1 MAFVRTFTVTVSG
14 GKYYIDSVQQP
25 TINLAEG
32 GLYKFDVSDSS
43 NENHDLRF
51 STTSDG
57 THAGGTVYTTGVD
70 NSGTPGDADAYLQI
84 QVASGAPDPL
94 YYFDT
99 ENSGLGGQANTVEAG
114 TFGMRAWSTNQWGD
128 QYAVDVPLTA
138 PSGLTTTLGTASAY
152 AETGWGSDTWGT
164 ENWGESGLTVPL
176 TGVSATT
183 AVGDPT
189 VTYYPGWGT
198 LDWGEN
204 GWGSVDE
211 AKETLT
217 GLSATAAVGAIAPAD
232 VMGLTGVSATGAVGS
247 PVARS
252 DNTTTLTGQAGTAAV
267 GAIIVGEGVP
277 LTGLSGTI
285 ALGTPVA
292 RGDYTESLT
301 GLSATGAV
309 GAPSIT
315 SNPTIQPTGVSATSA
330 VGAISPT
337 EQTMGLTGVS
347 ATAAAGAIAPT
358 EQTMGLTGVSAT
370 VTLSPIG
377 VAPIAWGKVTA
388 AQTGNYSKTT
398 ATQTGNWARV
408 SK

>member
-152 AETGWGSDTWGT
+152 AETGWGSDTW
-164 ENWGESGLTVPL
+164 
-176 TGVSATT
+176 
-183 AVGDPT
+183 
-189 VTYYPGWGT
+189 
-198 LDWGEN
+198 
-204 GWGSVDE
+204 
-211 AKETLT
+211 
-217 GLSATAAVGAIAPAD
+217 
-232 VMGLTGVSATGAVGS
+232 
-247 PVARS
+247 
-252 DNTTTLTGQAGTAAV
+252 
-267 GAIIVGEGVP
+267 
-277 LTGLSGTI
+277 
-285 ALGTPVA
+285 
-292 RGDYTESLT
+292 
-301 GLSATGAV
+301 
-309 GAPSIT
+309 
-315 SNPTIQPTGVSATSA
+315 
-330 VGAISPT
+330 
-337 EQTMGLTGVS
+337 
-347 ATAAAGAIAPT
+347 
-358 EQTMGLTGVSAT
+358 
-370 VTLSPIG
+370 
-377 VAPIAWGKVTA
+377 
-388 AQTGNYSKTT
+388 
-398 ATQTGNWARV
+398 
-408 SK
+408 